1 MPDTDLRLTRLLHP
15 ESPERAVLV
24 RIERSPDA
32 GDGPLPVVLVMHGFK
47 GFMHWGF
54 FPELSRRIA
63 AAGMVCVSL
72 NASGSGIGEE
82 LEEFTEEEAFAK
94 NTFSR
99 ELEDLDLVRAFVD
112 EELEGLDRERRA
124 IFGHS
129 RGGGM
134 VLLHAA
140 RRGDYRAV
148 VTWSAIDSV
157 DRFDDEVKRQWRE
170 QGHILVHNARTGQ
183 DHRIDLDLLQDVEA
197 NREALDILAA
207 CGRLQTATL
216 VVHGSADPGVP
227 VAASERIAAALPNAR
242 HLAIEGAG
250 HTFGATLPFA
260 GSPPELER
268 AFAATLDHLTSR
280 LQ

>member
-250 HTFGATLPFA
+250 HTFGATHPFA